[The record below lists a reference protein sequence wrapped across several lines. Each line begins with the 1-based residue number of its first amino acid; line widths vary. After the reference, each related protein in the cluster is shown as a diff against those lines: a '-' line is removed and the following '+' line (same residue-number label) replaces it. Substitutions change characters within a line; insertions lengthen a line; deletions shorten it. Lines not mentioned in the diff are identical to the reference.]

1 MGKGGGTPKKN
12 KIFFWRGLS
21 DPPSLINNER
31 SLKMMHNNDYDNRI
45 LIRIIKTMKMMMIL
59 TTTIMIHAFFFIKIT
74 RLKFAE
80 KVKNKLRTIEARLQ
94 IQM

>member
-59 TTTIMIHAFFFIKIT
+59 TTTIMIHAFFFYK
-74 RLKFAE
+74 
-80 KVKNKLRTIEARLQ
+80 KNEAQ
-94 IQM
+94 ICRKS